1 MVEIYTNKYDIKQYI
16 NYLLSIM
23 QVESGGILFD
33 VIRYSESVG
42 FSHNT
47 LGTEESIEQGCRYFS
62 NILKISKEKVCDINS
77 TI

>member
-1 MVEIYTNKYDIKQYI
+1 
-16 NYLLSIM
+16 M